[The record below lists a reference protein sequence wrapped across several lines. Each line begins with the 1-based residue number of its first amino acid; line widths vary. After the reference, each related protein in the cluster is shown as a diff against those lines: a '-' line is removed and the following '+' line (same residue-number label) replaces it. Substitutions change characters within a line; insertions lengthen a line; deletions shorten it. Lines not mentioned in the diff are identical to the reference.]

1 MSTVLEENTIIVPE
15 AASNH
20 VRMRM
25 LQQMS
30 EALEDEAA
38 SLLMRAAGL
47 EEEELLLN
55 RQIDDHQTEI
65 NRLQLKRQA
74 IQSERERLFDR
85 VEILRDEA
93 RAMTEEA
100 YDNEDEIALSVIDDL
115 PSADGDQQDQSAGPI
130 FFQRSRLT
138 RSSGSR

>member
-1 MSTVLEENTIIVPE
+1 MSTVLEENTVIVPE
-15 AASNH
+15 VASNH

-30 EALEDEAA
+30 EALEDEAS
-38 SLLMRAAGL
+38 SLLLRAAGL
-47 EEEELLLN
+47 EEEEALLN
-55 RQIDDHQTEI
+55 RQIDDRQTEI
-65 NRLQLKRQA
+65 NRLQLKLQA

-100 YDNEDEIALSVIDDL
+100 YNNEDEIALSVIDDL
-115 PSADGDQQDQSAGPI
+115 PSADDDNYQPGGPI

>member
-1 MSTVLEENTIIVPE
+1 MSTLLEENTVIVPE
-15 AASNH
+15 VASNH

-38 SLLMRAAGL
+38 SLLMRVAGL
-47 EEEELLLN
+47 EEEDLHLN
-55 RQIDDHQTEI
+55 RQIDERQTEI
-65 NRLQLKRQA
+65 NRLQLKQEA
-74 IQSERERLFDR
+74 IQSERDGLLERI
-85 VEILRDEA
+85 ESLRDEA

-100 YDNEDEIALSVIDDL
+100 YNNEDEIALSVIDDL
-115 PSADGDQQDQSAGPI
+115 PSAEVDEDQHRGPL

-138 RSSGSR
+138 KSSGSR

>member
-1 MSTVLEENTIIVPE
+1 MSTVLEENPVIVPE
-15 AASNH
+15 VASNY

-38 SLLMRAAGL
+38 SLLKRAAGL
-47 EEEELLLN
+47 EEEDLLLN
-55 RQIDDHQTEI
+55 RQIDERQTEI
-65 NRLQLKRQA
+65 NRLQLKLEA
-74 IQSERERLFDR
+74 IQSERDGLLER
-85 VEILRDEA
+85 VETLRDEA

-100 YDNEDEIALSVIDDL
+100 YNNEDEIALSVIDDL
-115 PSADGDQQDQSAGPI
+115 PPAGIDEDQPRGPI

-138 RSSGSR
+138 KSSGPR

>member
-1 MSTVLEENTIIVPE
+1 MSTLLEENTVIVPE
-15 AASNH
+15 VASNH

-47 EEEELLLN
+47 EEEDLLLN
-55 RQIDDHQTEI
+55 RQIDERQTEI
-65 NRLQLKRQA
+65 NRLQLKQEA
-74 IQSERERLFDR
+74 IQSERDGLLERI
-85 VEILRDEA
+85 ESLRDEA

-100 YDNEDEIALSVIDDL
+100 YNNEDEIALSVIDDL
-115 PSADGDQQDQSAGPI
+115 PSAELDEDQARGPL

-138 RSSGSR
+138 KSSGSR

>member
-1 MSTVLEENTIIVPE
+1 MSTALEENTVVVQE
-15 AASNH
+15 VASNH

-25 LQQMS
+25 LQQMA
-30 EALEDEAA
+30 EALEDEAS
-38 SLLMRAAGL
+38 SLLLRAAGL

-55 RQIDDHQTEI
+55 RRIDEHQTEI
-65 NRLQLKRQA
+65 NRLQLKLQA
-74 IQSERERLFDR
+74 IQSERDGLFDR
-85 VEILRDEA
+85 VETLRDEA

-100 YDNEDEIALSVIDDL
+100 YNNEDEIALSVIDDI
-115 PSADGDQQDQSAGPI
+115 PSAEIEKDQPRGPI